1 MVQFDL
7 SFKEKTQKTIPF
19 FTCRLVKD
27 GDVFGEDKGCKE
39 SNKYVDKMCL
49 FEHLGCV
56 KPQLLWCSE
65 DADSRL
71 RMKFF
76 VH

>member
-1 MVQFDL
+1 MRNPVYH
-7 SFKEKTQKTIPF
+7 SKTKHRTRYH
-19 FTCRLVKD
+19 FTCRLVED
-27 GDVFGEDKGCKE
+27 GDMFGEDKGCKE